1 MGRIKVP
8 ESVVMTIFAFAI
20 AWYLAVI
27 ALVFASVS
35 LGRSRRKAAEALSL
49 DETYED
55 RRRHDRAAHMARVR
69 EEELAEMR
77 RNAGGERRW
86 PSHNARA

>member
-1 MGRIKVP
+1 
-8 ESVVMTIFAFAI
+8 MTILVFAI

-27 ALVFASVS
+27 GLVFVSVA
-35 LGRSRRKAAEALSL
+35 LGRSHRKAAQALSP
-49 DETYED
+49 DESYED
-55 RRRHDRAAHMARVR
+55 RRRHDRAAHLARVR

-86 PSHNARA
+86 PSRGARA